1 MNRKINLKALLSARG
16 RTVEHKLVLFAW
28 LSLGIVE
35 SLTKGL
41 LKPGHA
47 VSIFF
52 NADNCLFVQKTLKE
66 ENAEEIMSRG
76 VQLVDLFDALPARR
90 AHQELQRELK
100 RMRSLSLSILEQ
112 KRLAA

>member
-1 MNRKINLKALLSARG
+1 MNRKINLKALLSTRG
-16 RTVEHKLVLFAW
+16 RTLEQKLALFAW

-35 SLTKGL
+35 SITKGL
-41 LKPGHA
+41 LKPEDA

-52 NADNCLFVQKTLKE
+52 NADNCLFVRRTLKE

-76 VQLVDLFDALPARR
+76 VQLVDLFDALPAKR
-90 AHQELQRELK
+90 AHQELQKELK
-100 RMRSLSLSILEQ
+100 RMRSLSFSILDQ